1 TANAGPMDATV
12 LVQLT
17 DAHRRATTSQ
27 EYARRLRRAFAA
39 EPRFRDVQF
48 SFNTGGMISAALNFG
63 LPAPINVQVRGRD
76 LHRQYRIA
84 PDLQERLRKV
94 PGAVDVRV
102 QQAIDY
108 PTVGIE
114 LDQQRMAEVGVT
126 MKDAAE
132 NMLSATNGSDV
143 LSSLFWLD
151 YVSGNHIYMG
161 VTL

>member
-1 TANAGPMDATV
+1 
-12 LVQLT
+12 
-17 DAHRRATTSQ
+17 
-27 EYARRLRRAFAA
+27 
-39 EPRFRDVQF
+39 
-48 SFNTGGMISAALNFG
+48 
-63 LPAPINVQVRGRD
+63 
-76 LHRQYRIA
+76 HRQYRIA
-84 PDLQERLRKV
+84 QDLQERLRKV

-161 VTL
+161 VTLPESKLSWQSLMLTPIRGKDPRAPAQQLQNLVRQVDWNKKTAVEINHQDLARVIDLHVNVEGRDVGSVAA